1 MSSLR
6 SLFLLLAFQ
15 LLLPAPSIARDG
27 VSLPQWAAANQDTLG
42 TDAAK
47 PAATEGAETPSV
59 GLTSDMLY
67 SVLVG
72 EVARQRGD
80 HRIAFTHLLLA
91 AQLTRDP
98 GLAEQAA
105 REALVLNEV
114 EAISRAIDVWLEI
127 APDSMTAQQ
136 IAAYVRLEAN
146 DVSGAMG
153 HLRRLIDLASQEGE
167 NGFLR
172 AARLVHKLR
181 PPERRLEL
189 MKTLTDD
196 EPENADAWFARALVA
211 AGAER
216 FEDAAKASRRA
227 ADLRPGWNEPR
238 IFLVQVLQD
247 QGKEEEAHATL
258 EGFVAEMPDDQ
269 GLRLLYA
276 QMLVDEKEFSRAR
289 DVFEFMLHDAPKEPD
304 VLFALGILSLQLDDL
319 DAARGYFTRLNETGE
334 RTEDAVYYLGQVE
347 ELAENLDQAASWYA
361 KVEGDHALDAS
372 VRVARIEARRGGV
385 DQARER
391 LQQLRD
397 QSPDQAVLIYLAE
410 AEILAD
416 LGRNREAMT
425 VYDAAVEANPDNTQL
440 LYARALYAVGLDRMD
455 ILERDLRAIL
465 AKDPDHADALNALGY
480 SLADRTDRSAE
491 ALALIERALA
501 LKPDDPAVLDSMG
514 WVHFRLGNL
523 AQAERYLRRAVDKL
537 PDGEIAAHLGEV
549 LWAIGKKD
557 EAWKVWEGALALDP
571 DHEYLLRTIGRH
583 RITRNDKLPASPA
596 DGE

>member
-1 MSSLR
+1 
-6 SLFLLLAFQ
+6 
-15 LLLPAPSIARDG
+15 
-27 VSLPQWAAANQDTLG
+27 
-42 TDAAK
+42 
-47 PAATEGAETPSV
+47 
-59 GLTSDMLY
+59 MLY

-105 REALVLNEV
+105 REALTLNDV
-114 EAISRAIDVWLEI
+114 EAIGRAIDAWLEI

-146 DVSGAMG
+146 DVPGAMA
-153 HLRRLIDLASQEGE
+153 HLRRLIDLASKEGE
-167 NGFLR
+167 NGFLQ

-247 QGKEEEAHATL
+247 QGKKEQAHATL
-258 EGFVAEMPDDQ
+258 EDFVAEMPEDQ

-289 DVFEFMLHDAPKEPD
+289 NVFEFMLHDAPKEPD

-319 DAARGYFTRLNETGE
+319 DAARAYFTRLNETGE
-334 RTEDAVYYLGQVE
+334 RTDDAIYYLGQVE
-347 ELAENLDQAASWYA
+347 ELAENLEQAASWYA

-372 VRVARIEARRGGV
+372 VRVARIEARKGEV

-410 AEILAD
+410 AEILSD
-416 LGRNREAMT
+416 VGRKREAMR
-425 VYDAAVEANPDNTQL
+425 VYDQAVEANPGNTQL
-440 LYARALYAVGLDRMD
+440 LYARALHAVGIDRID

-465 AKDPDHADALNALGY
+465 AKEPDHADALNALGY
-480 SLADRTDRSAE
+480 TLADRTDRLAE

-514 WVHFRLGNL
+514 WVHYRLGNL
-523 AQAERYLRRAVDKL
+523 GQAERYLRRAVDKL

-549 LWAIGKKD
+549 LWAIGKKE

-583 RITRNDKLPASPA
+583 RVTRNDNLHTSPA